1 MPKFTE
7 KFFSLRRIRKWIQ
20 YFKKPDPHL
29 QQIISEP
36 QHWMKKS
43 EERLKAVLPDRAKMG
58 VVRDV
63 GLPGND
69 RHPLQP
75 GQRDRQSDPNVS
87 AHPQE
92 TLPGTATS
100 TSLSNMYNYS
110 TGH

>member
-1 MPKFTE
+1 MDTIFLKARSASATNNFGTTTLDE
-7 KFFSLRRIRKWIQ
+7 
-20 YFKKPDPHL
+20 
-29 QQIISEP
+29 
-36 QHWMKKS
+36 KS

-92 TLPGTATS
+92 TLSGTATS
-100 TSLSNMYNYS
+100 TSLYTLYNYRYS